1 MTIDDAVAAAPE
13 TSYPSSVRR
22 TALMLLGSIAF
33 VAAGVWM
40 LIVHSSLKM
49 DVGGALGVPFF
60 GLAAVVLANRLVR
73 RAPELV
79 ISGAGIVH
87 FRYGSIPWSQVDYVT
102 VRHVNT
108 RASTQRFI
116 ELVLRDPAGYLAQAP
131 RSARMQA
138 AANRSFG
145 FGPVQIGTTTL
156 PVTLEEVLATM
167 HRHNPQLQFR
177 V

>member
-1 MTIDDAVAAAPE
+1 VTIDDAVAAAPE

-33 VAAGVWM
+33 VVAGAWM
-40 LIVHSSLKM
+40 LVLHSSLKM
-49 DVGGALGVPFF
+49 DVGGAIGVPFF
-60 GLAAVVLANRLVR
+60 GLAAIVLANRLVR

-79 ISGAGIVH
+79 INGVGIVH
-87 FRYGSIPWSQVDYVT
+87 FRYGSIPWSEVDHVT

-138 AANRSFG
+138 AANRPFG
-145 FGPVQIGTTTL
+145 YGPVQISTTTL
-156 PVTLEEVLATM
+156 PVPLEEVLATM

-177 V
+177 A

>member
-1 MTIDDAVAAAPE
+1 MTIEDAVAAAPE

-22 TALMLLGSIAF
+22 TALMLLGSVAF

-40 LIVHSSLKM
+40 LIVHSSIKM
-49 DVGGALGVPFF
+49 DVGGAVAVPFF
-60 GLAAVVLANRLVR
+60 GLGVIAFANRLVR
-73 RAPELV
+73 RTPELV
-79 ISGAGIVH
+79 ISSAGIVH
-87 FRYGSIPWSQVDYVT
+87 FRFGSIPWSEVDHVT

-138 AANRSFG
+138 AANRPFG
-145 FGPVQIGTTTL
+145 YGPVQISTNTL
-156 PVTLEEVLATM
+156 PVTLEEVLAAM

-177 V
+177 A